1 MYVNIL
7 TKLLRQIFTVDSI
20 RKQGKDMIRIFM
32 IGYSKK
38 KGGVETFI
46 SYLHN
51 NLCKEKFEI
60 YFASPK
66 MVIDGKTWVTP
77 KNRHRYISYRLFWH
91 RFFKENRFDVIYYN
105 TCDIVS
111 IDMLRFAK
119 KAKIPVRI
127 IHSHN
132 SGNQMS
138 INKKPD
144 IVHSLSEKHNK
155 KVLHK
160 YATHFFA
167 CSDVAGKWMFGDR
180 DFKVIKNGISLEKYK
195 YQDENVEKL
204 KSEYHLSDCVVGCVG
219 SLSPQ
224 KNPFFAI
231 DIFKS
236 IISKHPLAHLVL
248 IGDGELRQS
257 LEQKVNHLGL
267 EKNIHF
273 VGAVDNVNEWM
284 SAIDCLLMPSLF
296 EGLPFALVEA
306 QAAGLPCV
314 VSSNVSEEANITG
327 LVDFVS
333 LDESTDVWAD
343 KILEKIGQARPDTT
357 KQLVD
362 AGYSI
367 EDTAREV
374 SEIIEKAL

>member
-1 MYVNIL
+1 MS
-7 TKLLRQIFTVDSI
+7 D
-20 RKQGKDMIRIFM
+20 D
-32 IGYSKK
+32 
-38 KGGVETFI
+38 KGGVEAYI
-46 SYLHN
+46 S
-51 NLCKEKFEI
+51 NLCGYFNQDKFEI
-60 YFASPK
+60 VYSLPT
-66 MVIDGKTWVTP
+66 MVIDGKTYMAP

-91 RFFKENRFDVIYYN
+91 KFFKENKFDVIYYN

-119 KAKIPVRI
+119 KAKIPVRL

-132 SGNQMS
+132 SGNQMA
-138 INKKPD
+138 INKKLSF
-144 IVHSLSEKHNK
+144 VHSLFEKRNK

-167 CSDVAGKWMFGDR
+167 CSDIAGKWMFGDR
-180 DFKVIKNGISLEKYK
+180 DFRVIKNGISLEKYK
-195 YQDENVEKL
+195 YQDENAEKL
-204 KSEYHLSDCVVGCVG
+204 KSDHHLSDFTVGCVG
-219 SLSPQ
+219 RLSPQ
-224 KNPFFAI
+224 KNLFFAV

-257 LEQKVNHLGL
+257 LEQKVNDLGL

-273 VGAVDNVNEWM
+273 IGAVDNVNEWM

-357 KQLVD
+357 KQLID